1 MNVALKSLQLL
12 IGITIGLIGL
22 VGVLGGAGYYFFI
35 TQMSTRPPKP
45 VFAEERD
52 GGKSL
57 AAKPKPKLP
66 VATKSPAAAKDPQ
79 NPDQLPPEAYD
90 AKVVWKDG
98 LSLKK
103 EPVSGAEKVGS
114 VAFNAPVAIVKT
126 SDDKQW
132 VLIRSQAD
140 NAQGWVKA
148 GNIDKARAA
157 ATEAPAQAQAPQPRA
172 RNRNR
177 IRNRNR
183 NRNRTR
189 IQTNTDEN

>member
-1 MNVALKSLQLL
+1 MNAALKSIQLL
-12 IGITIGLIGL
+12 LGLITGL
-22 VGVLGGAGYYFFI
+22 VGIVGILGGAGYYFFV

-52 GGKSL
+52 GGKKAV
-57 AAKPKPKLP
+57 AAKPKPTA
-66 VATKSPAAAKDPQ
+66 ATAAKPAQAPAAKDPK
-79 NPDQLPPEAYD
+79 NPDQLPPEAYN

-103 EPVSGAEKVGS
+103 DPVAGAEKIGS

-148 GNIDKARAA
+148 GNIDKAAA
-157 ATEAPAQAQAPQPRA
+157 AANEVKEDAPKPATKPRVR
-172 RNRNR
+172 RNRVR
-177 IRNRNR
+177 P
-183 NRNRTR
+183 
-189 IQTNTDEN
+189 QTDTGTN

>member
-12 IGITIGLIGL
+12 LGLIAGL
-22 VGVLGGAGYYFFI
+22 VGIVGILGGAGYYFFV
-35 TQMSTRPPKP
+35 TQMSMQPPKP
-45 VFAEERD
+45 VFAEERN

-57 AAKPKPKLP
+57 AAKTKPKTATIAKP
-66 VATKSPAAAKDPQ
+66 VPSPAAKDPQ
-79 NPDQLPPEAYD
+79 KPGQLSPEAYN

-103 EPVSGAEKVGS
+103 EPVAGAEKVGS

-140 NAQGWVKA
+140 NAEGWVKA
-148 GNIDKARAA
+148 GNIDKAAA
-157 ATEAPAQAQAPQPRA
+157 ANEVKQDAPKPAAQPRVR
-172 RNRNR
+172 RNRVR
-177 IRNRNR
+177 VRP
-183 NRNRTR
+183 
-189 IQTNTDEN
+189 QADVETN